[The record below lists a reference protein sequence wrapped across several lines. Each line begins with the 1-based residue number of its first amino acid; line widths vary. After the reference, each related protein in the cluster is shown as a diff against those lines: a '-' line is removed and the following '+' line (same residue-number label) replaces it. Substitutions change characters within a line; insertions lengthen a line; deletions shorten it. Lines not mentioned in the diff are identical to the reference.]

1 LVKFKKV
8 CLNCLIVLCESRL
21 LDSQQLLILEH
32 ANTILEKST
41 LSDNS
46 VNSIMASVR
55 RLCSINIENIFTYRS
70 VSDINDMCV
79 RLNTLKKKSTDAFRP
94 FISESTK
101 TLCHS
106 MGNPLKVAEDIIELE
121 ERNDLLNSLLK
132 IVTFLSS
139 KYAMWASIAAMNG
152 DCQYSETSLVF
163 DEQDN
168 NNSYSVSSY
177 RKEIAH
183 MARYYRL
190 HLGSFLAIE
199 LAKELKS
206 FPSMY
211 KDNRF
216 ESIIELYEIGCADYI
231 FNFVVNIDDNT
242 REEKLVT
249 PFVMN
254 LDGNKKVLAVHVYG
268 DEKIRLW
275 KRWGDGYNTLYDING
290 NRSSIYMEV
299 SPFFNS
305 VAVI

>member
-1 LVKFKKV
+1 MNQGYL
-8 CLNCLIVLCESRL
+8 E
-21 LDSQQLLILEH
+21 SQQLLILEH
-32 ANTILEKST
+32 TNTILEKSA
-41 LSDNS
+41 LPYNS
-46 VNSIMASVR
+46 VKSIMTSVR
-55 RLCSINIENIFTYRS
+55 RLCAINIEDVFTYRS
-70 VSDINDMCV
+70 VSEINDICA

-94 FISESTK
+94 FISQSTK

-121 ERNDLLNSLLK
+121 ENSELLNSLLK

-139 KYAMWASIAAMNG
+139 KYAMWASTAAMTG
-152 DCQYSETSLVF
+152 DCQYPETSFVF
-163 DEQDN
+163 DEHH
-168 NNSYSVSSY
+168 SSSY

-231 FNFVVNIDDNT
+231 FNFVVDINDNT

-249 PFVMN
+249 PILMN
-254 LDGNKKVLAVHVYG
+254 LEHGNKKVLAVHVYG

-275 KRWGDGYNTLYDING
+275 KKWGDGYNTLYDING
-290 NRSSIYMEV
+290 NGSSIYMEV

-305 VAVI
+305 VAVV

>member
-1 LVKFKKV
+1 
-8 CLNCLIVLCESRL
+8 
-21 LDSQQLLILEH
+21 LDSQQLLVIEH
-32 ANTILEKST
+32 ANAILEKST
-41 LSDNS
+41 LPYNS
-46 VNSIMASVR
+46 VKSIMASVT
-55 RLCSINIENIFTYRS
+55 RLCNINIENIFTYRS
-70 VSDINDMCV
+70 VSDINDMCAQ
-79 RLNTLKKKSTDAFRP
+79 LNTLKKKSTDAFRP

-106 MGNPLKVAEDIIELE
+106 MGNPLKVAEDMIELE

-139 KYAMWASIAAMNG
+139 KYAMWASIAAMTG
-152 DCQYSETSLVF
+152 DCQYPETSFVF
-163 DEQDN
+163 DEQQDHP
-168 NNSYSVSSY
+168 SSY

-199 LAKELKS
+199 LAKEIKS

-216 ESIIELYEIGCADYI
+216 ESIIQLYENGCADYI
-231 FNFVVNIDDNT
+231 FNFVVDINDNT

-249 PFVMN
+249 PILMN
-254 LDGNKKVLAVHVYG
+254 LEDENKKVLAVHVYG
-268 DEKIRLW
+268 DENIRLW
-275 KRWGDGYNTLYDING
+275 KRWGDGYGTLYDIRG
-290 NRSSIYMEV
+290 NRSSTYMEV

-305 VAVI
+305 VAII

>member
-1 LVKFKKV
+1 MNQGYL
-8 CLNCLIVLCESRL
+8 E
-21 LDSQQLLILEH
+21 SQQLLILEH
-32 ANTILEKST
+32 TNTILEKSA
-41 LSDNS
+41 LSYNS
-46 VNSIMASVR
+46 VKSIMTSVR
-55 RLCSINIENIFTYRS
+55 RLCAINIEDVFTYRS
-70 VSDINDMCV
+70 VSEINDICA

-94 FISESTK
+94 FISQSTK

-121 ERNDLLNSLLK
+121 ESSELMNSLLK

-139 KYAMWASIAAMNG
+139 KYAMWASTAAMTG
-152 DCQYSETSLVF
+152 DCQYPETSFVF
-163 DEQDN
+163 DEHH
-168 NNSYSVSSY
+168 SSSY

-231 FNFVVNIDDNT
+231 FNFVVDINDNT

-249 PFVMN
+249 PILMN
-254 LDGNKKVLAVHVYG
+254 LEHGNKKVLAVHVYG

-275 KRWGDGYNTLYDING
+275 KKWGDGYNTLYDING
-290 NRSSIYMEV
+290 NGSSIYMEV

>member
-1 LVKFKKV
+1 VNQGYL
-8 CLNCLIVLCESRL
+8 E
-21 LDSQQLLILEH
+21 SQQLLILEH
-32 ANTILEKST
+32 THTILEKSA
-41 LSDNS
+41 LPYNS
-46 VNSIMASVR
+46 VKSIMTSVR
-55 RLCSINIENIFTYRS
+55 RLCAINIEDVFTYRS
-70 VSDINDMCV
+70 VSEINDICA

-94 FISESTK
+94 FISQSTK

-121 ERNDLLNSLLK
+121 ENSELLNSLLK

-139 KYAMWASIAAMNG
+139 KYAMWASTAAMTG
-152 DCQYSETSLVF
+152 DCQYPETSFVF
-163 DEQDN
+163 DEHH
-168 NNSYSVSSY
+168 SSSY

-206 FPSMY
+206 FPSTY

-231 FNFVVNIDDNT
+231 FNFVVDINDNT

-249 PFVMN
+249 PILMS
-254 LDGNKKVLAVHVYG
+254 LEHGNKKVLAVHVYG

-275 KRWGDGYNTLYDING
+275 KKWGDGYNTLYDING
-290 NRSSIYMEV
+290 NGSSIYMEV

>member
-1 LVKFKKV
+1 VNQGYL
-8 CLNCLIVLCESRL
+8 E
-21 LDSQQLLILEH
+21 SQQLLILEH
-32 ANTILEKST
+32 THTILEKSA
-41 LSDNS
+41 LPYNS
-46 VNSIMASVR
+46 VKSIMTSVR
-55 RLCSINIENIFTYRS
+55 RLCAINIEDVFTYRS
-70 VSDINDMCV
+70 VSEINDICT

-94 FISESTK
+94 FISQSTK

-121 ERNDLLNSLLK
+121 ERSDLLNSLLK

-139 KYAMWASIAAMNG
+139 KYAMWASTAAMTG
-152 DCQYSETSLVF
+152 DCQYPETSFVF
-163 DEQDN
+163 DEHH
-168 NNSYSVSSY
+168 SSSY

-231 FNFVVNIDDNT
+231 FNFVVDINDNT

-249 PFVMN
+249 PILMS
-254 LDGNKKVLAVHVYG
+254 LEHGNKKVLAVHVYG

-275 KRWGDGYNTLYDING
+275 KKWGDGYNTLYDING
-290 NRSSIYMEV
+290 NGSSIYMEV

>member
-1 LVKFKKV
+1 
-8 CLNCLIVLCESRL
+8 
-21 LDSQQLLILEH
+21 
-32 ANTILEKST
+32 
-41 LSDNS
+41 
-46 VNSIMASVR
+46 MASVR

-139 KYAMWASIAAMNG
+139 KYAMWASIAVMTA
-152 DCQYSETSLVF
+152 DCQYPETSLVF
-163 DEQDN
+163 DEQ
-168 NNSYSVSSY
+168 NSLSSY

-199 LAKELKS
+199 LAKELES

-211 KDNRF
+211 KGNRF
-216 ESIIELYEIGCADYI
+216 ESIIQLYE
-231 FNFVVNIDDNT
+231 
-242 REEKLVT
+242 
-249 PFVMN
+249 
-254 LDGNKKVLAVHVYG
+254 LDVLIIY
-268 DEKIRLW
+268 
-275 KRWGDGYNTLYDING
+275 
-290 NRSSIYMEV
+290 SIL
-299 SPFFNS
+299 
-305 VAVI
+305 

>member
-1 LVKFKKV
+1 
-8 CLNCLIVLCESRL
+8 
-21 LDSQQLLILEH
+21 
-32 ANTILEKST
+32 
-41 LSDNS
+41 
-46 VNSIMASVR
+46 MASVR
-55 RLCSINIENIFTYRS
+55 RLCAINIENVFTYRS
-70 VSDINDMCV
+70 VSEINDMCA

-94 FISESTK
+94 FISQSTK

-121 ERNDLLNSLLK
+121 EKSDLLNLLLK
-132 IVTFLSS
+132 IVTFLSN
-139 KYAMWASIAAMNG
+139 KYAMWASIAAMTG
-152 DCQYSETSLVF
+152 DCQYPETSLVF
-163 DEQDN
+163 DEQQDHHHHP
-168 NNSYSVSSY
+168 SSY

-190 HLGSFLAIE
+190 HVGSFLAIE

-231 FNFVVNIDDNT
+231 FNFVVDINDNT

-249 PFVMN
+249 PILMN
-254 LDGNKKVLAVHVYG
+254 LEHGNKKVLAVHIYG
-268 DEKIRLW
+268 DEKIKLW
-275 KRWGDGYNTLYDING
+275 KRWGDGYDTLYDIKG

-299 SPFFNS
+299 SPFLNS

>member
-1 LVKFKKV
+1 M
-8 CLNCLIVLCESRL
+8 
-21 LDSQQLLILEH
+21 
-32 ANTILEKST
+32 T
-41 LSDNS
+41 
-46 VNSIMASVR
+46 SVR
-55 RLCSINIENIFTYRS
+55 RLYAINIESIFTYRPIS
-70 VSDINDMCV
+70 EINDMCA

-94 FISESTK
+94 FISQSTK

-121 ERNDLLNSLLK
+121 EKSDLLNSLLK
-132 IVTFLSS
+132 IVTFLSN
-139 KYAMWASIAAMNG
+139 KYAMWASIAALTG
-152 DCQYSETSLVF
+152 DCQYPETSLVF
-163 DEQDN
+163 DEQQN
-168 NNSYSVSSY
+168 HTSSY

-206 FPSMY
+206 YPSMY

-216 ESIIELYEIGCADYI
+216 ESLIELYEIGCADYI
-231 FNFVVNIDDNT
+231 FNFVVDINDNT

-249 PFVMN
+249 PILMN
-254 LDGNKKVLAVHVYG
+254 LEDENKKVLAVHVYG
-268 DEKIRLW
+268 DDKIRLW
-275 KRWGDGYNTLYDING
+275 KRCGDGYNALYDIKG

>member
-1 LVKFKKV
+1 
-8 CLNCLIVLCESRL
+8 
-21 LDSQQLLILEH
+21 
-32 ANTILEKST
+32 
-41 LSDNS
+41 
-46 VNSIMASVR
+46 MASLR
-55 RLCSINIENIFTYRS
+55 RLCAINIENIFTYRS
-70 VSDINDMCV
+70 ISEINEMCAT
-79 RLNTLKKKSTDAFRP
+79 LNTLNKKSTDAFRP
-94 FISESTK
+94 FISQSTK

-121 ERNDLLNSLLK
+121 EKSYLLNSLLK

-139 KYAMWASIAAMNG
+139 KYAMWASIAAMTG
-152 DCQYSETSLVF
+152 DCQHPETSLVF
-163 DEQDN
+163 DEQ
-168 NNSYSVSSY
+168 NSLSSY

-206 FPSMY
+206 YPSMY

-231 FNFVVNIDDNT
+231 FNFVVDISDNS

-249 PFVMN
+249 PILMN
-254 LDGNKKVLAVHVYG
+254 LEDDNKKVLGVHVYG

>member
-1 LVKFKKV
+1 M
-8 CLNCLIVLCESRL
+8 E
-21 LDSQQLLILEH
+21 SQQLLILEH
-32 ANTILEKST
+32 TNTILEKSA
-41 LSDNS
+41 LPYNS
-46 VNSIMASVR
+46 VKSVMTSVR
-55 RLCSINIENIFTYRS
+55 RLCAINIENVFTYRS
-70 VSDINDMCV
+70 ISEINDMCA

-94 FISESTK
+94 FISQSTK

-121 ERNDLLNSLLK
+121 EKSDLLNSLLK

-139 KYAMWASIAAMNG
+139 KYAMWASIAAMTG
-152 DCQYSETSLVF
+152 DCQHPETSFVF
-163 DEQDN
+163 DEQQDHP
-168 NNSYSVSSY
+168 SSY

-206 FPSMY
+206 YPSMY

-231 FNFVVNIDDNT
+231 FNFVVDINDNT

-249 PFVMN
+249 PILMN
-254 LDGNKKVLAVHVYG
+254 LEDGNKKVLAVHVYG

-275 KRWGDGYNTLYDING
+275 KKWGDGYNTLYDING

>member
-1 LVKFKKV
+1 M
-8 CLNCLIVLCESRL
+8 
-21 LDSQQLLILEH
+21 EH
-32 ANTILEKST
+32 ANTILEKTT
-41 LSDNS
+41 LPYNS
-46 VNSIMASVR
+46 VKSIMASVT
-55 RLCSINIENIFTYRS
+55 RLCNINIENIFTYRS
-70 VSDINDMCV
+70 VSDINDVCAQ
-79 RLNTLKKKSTDAFRP
+79 LNTLKKKSTDAFRP

-139 KYAMWASIAAMNG
+139 KYAMWASIAAMTG
-152 DCQYSETSLVF
+152 DCQYPETTFVF
-163 DEQDN
+163 DEQQDHP
-168 NNSYSVSSY
+168 SSY

-199 LAKELKS
+199 LAKEIKS

-216 ESIIELYEIGCADYI
+216 ESIIQLYENGCADYI
-231 FNFVVNIDDNT
+231 FNFVVDINDNT

-249 PFVMN
+249 PILMN
-254 LDGNKKVLAVHVYG
+254 LEDENKKVLAVHVYG

-275 KRWGDGYNTLYDING
+275 KRWGDGYGTLYDIKG
-290 NRSSIYMEV
+290 NRSSTYMEV

-305 VAVI
+305 VAII

>member
-1 LVKFKKV
+1 VNQGYL
-8 CLNCLIVLCESRL
+8 E
-21 LDSQQLLILEH
+21 SQQLLILEH
-32 ANTILEKST
+32 THTILEKSA
-41 LSDNS
+41 LPYNS
-46 VNSIMASVR
+46 VKSIMTSVR
-55 RLCSINIENIFTYRS
+55 RLCAINIEDVFTYRS
-70 VSDINDMCV
+70 VSEINDICT

-94 FISESTK
+94 FISQSTK

-121 ERNDLLNSLLK
+121 ESSELLNSLLK

-139 KYAMWASIAAMNG
+139 KYAMWASTAAMTG
-152 DCQYSETSLVF
+152 DCQYPETSFVF
-163 DEQDN
+163 DEHH
-168 NNSYSVSSY
+168 SSSY

-206 FPSMY
+206 FPSTY

-231 FNFVVNIDDNT
+231 FNFVVDINDNT

-249 PFVMN
+249 PILMS
-254 LDGNKKVLAVHVYG
+254 LEHGNKKVLAVHVYG

-275 KRWGDGYNTLYDING
+275 KKWGDGYNTLYDING
-290 NRSSIYMEV
+290 NGSSIYMEV

>member
-1 LVKFKKV
+1 L
-8 CLNCLIVLCESRL
+8 E
-21 LDSQQLLILEH
+21 SQQLLILEH
-32 ANTILEKST
+32 ANAILEKST
-41 LSDNS
+41 LSYNS
-46 VNSIMASVR
+46 VKSIMASVR
-55 RLCSINIENIFTYRS
+55 RLCSINIEDIFTYRS
-70 VSDINDMCV
+70 VSEINGMCA
-79 RLNTLKKKSTDAFRP
+79 RLNMLKKKSTDAFRP
-94 FISESTK
+94 FISQSTK

-121 ERNDLLNSLLK
+121 GTNDLLNSLLK

-139 KYAMWASIAAMNG
+139 KYAMSASIAAMTG
-152 DCQYSETSLVF
+152 DCQYPETSLVF
-163 DEQDN
+163 DEQ
-168 NNSYSVSSY
+168 NSSSSY

-231 FNFVVNIDDNT
+231 FNFVVDISDNS

-249 PFVMN
+249 PILIN
-254 LDGNKKVLAVHVYG
+254 LEDENKKVLAIHIYG

-275 KRWGDGYNTLYDING
+275 KRWGDGYGTLYDING
-290 NRSSIYMEV
+290 NKSSTYMEV

-305 VAVI
+305 VAII

>member
-1 LVKFKKV
+1 
-8 CLNCLIVLCESRL
+8 
-21 LDSQQLLILEH
+21 LDSQQLLVIEH
-32 ANTILEKST
+32 ANAILEKST
-41 LSDNS
+41 LPYNS
-46 VNSIMASVR
+46 VKSIMASVT
-55 RLCSINIENIFTYRS
+55 RLCNINIENIFTYRS
-70 VSDINDMCV
+70 VSDINDMCAQ
-79 RLNTLKKKSTDAFRP
+79 LNTLKKKSTDAFRP

-139 KYAMWASIAAMNG
+139 KYAMWASIAAMTG
-152 DCQYSETSLVF
+152 DCQYPETTFVF
-163 DEQDN
+163 DEQQDHP
-168 NNSYSVSSY
+168 SSY

-199 LAKELKS
+199 LAKEIKS

-216 ESIIELYEIGCADYI
+216 ESIIQLYENGCADYI
-231 FNFVVNIDDNT
+231 FNFVVDINDNT

-249 PFVMN
+249 PILMN
-254 LDGNKKVLAVHVYG
+254 LEDENKKVLAVHVYG

-275 KRWGDGYNTLYDING
+275 KRWGDGYGTLYDIRG
-290 NRSSIYMEV
+290 NRSSTYMEV

-305 VAVI
+305 VAII

>member
-1 LVKFKKV
+1 
-8 CLNCLIVLCESRL
+8 
-21 LDSQQLLILEH
+21 LDSQQLLVIEH
-32 ANTILEKST
+32 ANAILEKST
-41 LSDNS
+41 LPYNS
-46 VNSIMASVR
+46 VKSIMASVT
-55 RLCSINIENIFTYRS
+55 RLCNINIENIFTYRS
-70 VSDINDMCV
+70 VSDINDMCAQ
-79 RLNTLKKKSTDAFRP
+79 LNTLKKKSTDAFRP

-106 MGNPLKVAEDIIELE
+106 MGNPLKVAEDMIELE

-139 KYAMWASIAAMNG
+139 KYAMWASIAAMTG
-152 DCQYSETSLVF
+152 DCQYPETTFVF
-163 DEQDN
+163 DEQQDHP
-168 NNSYSVSSY
+168 SSY

-199 LAKELKS
+199 LAKEIKS

-216 ESIIELYEIGCADYI
+216 ESIIQLYENGCADYI
-231 FNFVVNIDDNT
+231 FNFVVDINDNT

-249 PFVMN
+249 PILMN
-254 LDGNKKVLAVHVYG
+254 LEDENKKVLAVHVYG

-275 KRWGDGYNTLYDING
+275 KRWGDGYGTLYDIKG
-290 NRSSIYMEV
+290 NRSSTYMEV

-305 VAVI
+305 VAII

>member
-1 LVKFKKV
+1 
-8 CLNCLIVLCESRL
+8 
-21 LDSQQLLILEH
+21 
-32 ANTILEKST
+32 
-41 LSDNS
+41 
-46 VNSIMASVR
+46 MASVR
-55 RLCSINIENIFTYRS
+55 RLCAINIENIFTYRS
-70 VSDINDMCV
+70 ISEINEMCAT
-79 RLNTLKKKSTDAFRP
+79 LNTLKKKSTDAFRP
-94 FISESTK
+94 FISQSTK

-121 ERNDLLNSLLK
+121 EKNDLLNSLLK
-132 IVTFLSS
+132 LVTFLSN
-139 KYAMWASIAAMNG
+139 KYAMWASIAAMTG
-152 DCQYSETSLVF
+152 DCQYPETSLVF
-163 DEQDN
+163 DEQQDHP
-168 NNSYSVSSY
+168 SSY

-231 FNFVVNIDDNT
+231 FNFVVDINDNT

-249 PFVMN
+249 PILMN
-254 LDGNKKVLAVHVYG
+254 MEDENKKVLAVHIYG

-275 KRWGDGYNTLYDING
+275 KRWGDGYNTLHNIKG

-305 VAVI
+305 AAVI

>member
-1 LVKFKKV
+1 VNQGYL
-8 CLNCLIVLCESRL
+8 E
-21 LDSQQLLILEH
+21 SQQLLILEH
-32 ANTILEKST
+32 TNTILEKSA
-41 LSDNS
+41 LPYNS
-46 VNSIMASVR
+46 VKSIMTSVR
-55 RLCSINIENIFTYRS
+55 RLCAINIEDVFTYRS
-70 VSDINDMCV
+70 VSEINDICA

-94 FISESTK
+94 FISQSTK

-121 ERNDLLNSLLK
+121 ENSELLNSLLK

-139 KYAMWASIAAMNG
+139 KYAMWASTAAMTG
-152 DCQYSETSLVF
+152 DCQYPETSFVF
-163 DEQDN
+163 DEHH
-168 NNSYSVSSY
+168 SSSY

-231 FNFVVNIDDNT
+231 FNFVVDINDNT

-249 PFVMN
+249 PILMS
-254 LDGNKKVLAVHVYG
+254 LEHGNKKVLAVHVYG

-275 KRWGDGYNTLYDING
+275 KKWGDGYNTLYDING
-290 NRSSIYMEV
+290 NGSSIYMEV

>member
-1 LVKFKKV
+1 
-8 CLNCLIVLCESRL
+8 
-21 LDSQQLLILEH
+21 LDSQQLLVIEH
-32 ANTILEKST
+32 ANAILEKST
-41 LSDNS
+41 LPYNS
-46 VNSIMASVR
+46 VKSIMASVT
-55 RLCSINIENIFTYRS
+55 RLCNINIENIFTYRS
-70 VSDINDMCV
+70 VSDINDMCAQ
-79 RLNTLKKKSTDAFRP
+79 LNTLKKKSTDAFRP

-106 MGNPLKVAEDIIELE
+106 MGNPLKVAEDMIELE

-139 KYAMWASIAAMNG
+139 KYAMWASIAAMTG
-152 DCQYSETSLVF
+152 DCQYPETSFVF
-163 DEQDN
+163 DEQQDHP
-168 NNSYSVSSY
+168 SSY

-199 LAKELKS
+199 LAKEIKS

-216 ESIIELYEIGCADYI
+216 ESIIQLYENGCADYI
-231 FNFVVNIDDNT
+231 FNFVVDINDNT

-249 PFVMN
+249 PILMN
-254 LDGNKKVLAVHVYG
+254 LEDENKKVLAVHVYG

-275 KRWGDGYNTLYDING
+275 KRWGDGYGTLYDIKG
-290 NRSSIYMEV
+290 NRSSTYMEV

-305 VAVI
+305 VAII

>member
-1 LVKFKKV
+1 MLNLRKV
-8 CLNCLIVLCESRL
+8 CLNYLIVVCTSRL
-21 LDSQQLLILEH
+21 LESQQLLILEH

-41 LSDNS
+41 LFYNS
-46 VNSIMASVR
+46 IRSIMASVR
-55 RLCSINIENIFTYRS
+55 RLCAINIENVFTYRS
-70 VSDINDMCV
+70 VSDINDMCA

-94 FISESTK
+94 FISQSTK

-121 ERNDLLNSLLK
+121 EKNDLLNSLLK

-139 KYAMWASIAAMNG
+139 KYAMSASIAAMTG
-152 DCQYSETSLVF
+152 DCKYPETTLVF
-163 DEQDN
+163 DEQQDHP
-168 NNSYSVSSY
+168 SSY

-231 FNFVVNIDDNT
+231 FNFVVDINDNT

-249 PFVMN
+249 PILMN
-254 LDGNKKVLAVHVYG
+254 LEDQNKKVLAVHIYG
-268 DEKIRLW
+268 DDKIKLW
-275 KRWGDGYNTLYDING
+275 KRWGDGYNALYDIKG
-290 NRSSIYMEV
+290 NRSNIYMEV

>member
-1 LVKFKKV
+1 M
-8 CLNCLIVLCESRL
+8 
-21 LDSQQLLILEH
+21 DSQQLLIMEH
-32 ANTILEKST
+32 ANMILEKST
-41 LSDNS
+41 LSYNS
-46 VNSIMASVR
+46 VKSIMASVR
-55 RLCSINIENIFTYRS
+55 RLCSINTENIFTYRP
-70 VSDINDMCV
+70 VSDINDMCA
-79 RLNTLKKKSTDAFRP
+79 RLNILKKKSTDAFRP
-94 FISESTK
+94 FISELTK

-121 ERNDLLNSLLK
+121 EKNDLLNSLLK

-139 KYAMWASIAAMNG
+139 KYAMWASIAAMTG
-152 DCQYSETSLVF
+152 DCQYPETSLVF
-163 DEQDN
+163 DEQ
-168 NNSYSVSSY
+168 NNSYPSSSLSSY

-216 ESIIELYEIGCADYI
+216 ESIIELYENGCADYI
-231 FNFVVNIDDNT
+231 FNFVIDINDNT

-249 PFVMN
+249 PILMN
-254 LDGNKKVLAVHVYG
+254 LDRNKKVLAIHIYG

-275 KRWGDGYNTLYDING
+275 KRWGDGYSTLYDING
-290 NRSSIYMEV
+290 NKSSIYMEV

-305 VAVI
+305 VAII